1 MSRSTVCRMLVLIL
15 EDLFSGCTAVGHGW
29 SSSGYPHHEIGS
41 MYAIPRLCHQA
52 IICER
57 IRRHN
62 SSRFSVLVQVTACG
76 LCEGKLQ
83 TAIVL
88 VLKQPDPSDD
98 DAGLVLTH
106 ELELYRLTSSPETA
120 FSISL
125 QVCSS
130 WHPPVAETSSC
141 LINSTAERA
150 CRFLTMKFL

>member
-1 MSRSTVCRMLVLIL
+1 MCK
-15 EDLFSGCTAVGHGW
+15 G
-29 SSSGYPHHEIGS
+29 
-41 MYAIPRLCHQA
+41 
-52 IICER
+52 
-57 IRRHN
+57 IRRHD
-62 SSRFSVLVQVTACG
+62 SSLFSVQVKACG

-106 ELELYRLTSSPETA
+106 ELELYRLPSSPETA

-130 WHPPVAETSSC
+130 WHPPVHRRDKFVPDQQHCRTSGKWP
-141 LINSTAERA
+141 
-150 CRFLTMKFL
+150 CRFLTM